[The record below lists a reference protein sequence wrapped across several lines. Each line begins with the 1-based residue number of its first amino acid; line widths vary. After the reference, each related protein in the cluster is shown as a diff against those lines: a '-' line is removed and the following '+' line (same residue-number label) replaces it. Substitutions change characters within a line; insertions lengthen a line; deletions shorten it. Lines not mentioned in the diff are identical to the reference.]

1 MTPKNYNVLPLY
13 LTGSDSIYI
22 PFDMYVYT
30 ESFSFIL
37 YVFHKQKQL

>member
-1 MTPKNYNVLPLY
+1 MTQKNHNVLPLY
-13 LTGSDSIYI
+13 LRDTDSIYI
-22 PFDMYVYT
+22 PFDIYVYT